1 MPATQEAK
9 KDPVIVVLQLTGGN
23 DYLNTVIPYNNPLYR
38 DNRKA
43 VGIPDN
49 QIMHL
54 DKDYGIP
61 HYMAPIKQFWD
72 DGKLAIVHGVG
83 WKESPRSHFRA
94 MDIWHTCEPIKVGT
108 EGWLGRVAREFD
120 PKKENV
126 VTTVS
131 FGPSLPRALAVPGV
145 PVACVGGPLEN
156 YGFLPRIQ
164 GEQRKEI
171 LERFAEMYQPAIGT
185 GPVMDYMADTGVDS
199 LKGEDILKVA
209 PQKYSSTVEY
219 PDTSIA
225 RKLKGIAQVHLADV
239 GTRILYCDHS
249 TFDTHAG
256 QNGTSA
262 GAHPVLWNVVTE
274 GLDAFMKDLREHDH
288 ADNVILLMFSEFGR
302 RVRDNGS
309 GTDHGA
315 GGVAFVLGE
324 KVKGGH
330 YGEMPSL
337 EASKLVQGD
346 LDPNIDFRSLYST
359 ILDKWL
365 GLNPSAIVNGTFEQ
379 LTFLN

>member
-1 MPATQEAK
+1 MPAT
-9 KDPVIVVLQLTGGN
+9 DPVIVVLQLTGGN
-23 DYLNTVIPYNNPLYR
+23 DYVNTVIPYNNPLYR

-61 HYMAPIKQFWD
+61 HYMAPLKPFWD
-72 DGKLAIVHGVG
+72 DKKLAILHGVG
-83 WKESPRSHFRA
+83 FKDSPRSHFRA

-126 VTTVS
+126 VQVVS
-131 FGPSLPRALAVPGV
+131 MGPSLPRSLVAPGV
-145 PVACVGGPLEN
+145 PVACVAGPLER
-156 YGFLPRIQ
+156 YGFLPQ
-164 GEQRKEI
+164 VQ
-171 LERFAEMYQPAIGT
+171 
-185 GPVMDYMADTGVDS
+185 
-199 LKGEDILKVA
+199 
-209 PQKYSSTVEY
+209 
-219 PDTSIA
+219 
-225 RKLKGIAQVHLADV
+225 GIAQVHIADI
-239 GTRILYCDHS
+239 GTRIFYCDHS

-256 QNGTSA
+256 QNPGHGNLWSA
-262 GAHPVLWNVVTE
+262 VSQGIE
-274 GLDAFMKDLREHDH
+274 AFMADLREHQK
-288 ADNVILLMFSEFGR
+288 ADNVIMLLFSEFGR
-302 RVRDNGS
+302 RVHDNGS

-324 KVKGGH
+324 KVNGGH

-337 EASKLVQGD
+337 KPEHLVQGD
-346 LDPNIDFRSLYST
+346 LDPNMDFRSVYST

-365 GLNPSAIVNGTFEQ
+365 KLNPAPIVNGTFEQ
-379 LTFLN
+379 PAFLN